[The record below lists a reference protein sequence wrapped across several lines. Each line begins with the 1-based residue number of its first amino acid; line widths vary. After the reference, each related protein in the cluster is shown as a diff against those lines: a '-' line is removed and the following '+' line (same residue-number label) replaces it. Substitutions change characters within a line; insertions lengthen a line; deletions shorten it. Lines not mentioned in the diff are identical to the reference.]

1 MKRCLIFLI
10 TLCCL
15 SCRIFGQSS
24 SAAIDSL
31 VKFRII
37 TPKQRPV
44 LESVLKRKGGASY
57 RVAILGGLDEIL
69 LQKAFHIDPRK
80 GFYSFSY
87 KNDNHNKKNQDSINT
102 SLRLLLDRIKKAGL
116 LTNRVYNYTVKAID
130 SNKYFVEA
138 QMVSYL
144 TEMSSRLEWL
154 APDKLLPVAEQ
165 LHKYG
170 IVSDSSF
177 VELKADINDGKIEWA
192 FQLNNYCNHD
202 RIFNVSNYAED
213 KSIWLEQLHRDIA
226 AMLPG
231 LNFTDFNYTTST
243 DTASVKSGLP
253 EVKFEVSL
261 VCNGRT
267 YKYASTILEITN
279 KDGKLHLTDID
290 LQTFHRVFNKVLTDE
305 QSPLRLHSFM
315 FSPSRESSDD
325 RQRFALIALTGEQAE
340 IFIKNPCMSYMLASM
355 ESYDNTITSGRRDST
370 IMQWKNIGLFAHLS
384 EDEFK
389 NANDAAEAAD
399 LFSMDN
405 LLRYFPRV
413 TYSMDSALTS
423 RDHSYASLLHHLG
436 KITHGA
442 FNPTKIT
449 QKKVKGGVWVRYMSN
464 GKIHSFTF
472 KTDYG
477 WLDAR
482 FPVFV
487 KHLGMENNLH
497 GDFYGLPY
505 VDAVVY
511 LTKQQ
516 YASAVQFKLLDFDL
530 KTPRHIKKTH

>member
-1 MKRCLIFLI
+1 MKRCLIILI
-10 TLCCL
+10 TFCCL
-15 SCRIFGQSS
+15 SSRIFGQSS

-37 TPKQRPV
+37 TSKQRPV

-57 RVAILGGLDEIL
+57 HVAILGGLEEIMV
-69 LQKAFHIDPRK
+69 QKTFHINPRK

-87 KNDNHNKKNQDSINT
+87 TFDNHNKKSQDSINT
-102 SLRLLLDRIKKAGL
+102 SLRLLLDRIKRAGL
-116 LTNRVYNYTVKAID
+116 LTNRVYNYTAKAID

-177 VELKADINDGKIEWA
+177 VRLKSDLNDGKIEWA

-202 RIFNVSNYAED
+202 RIFNVSNYVED
-213 KSIWLEQLHRDIA
+213 KSIRLEQLHRDIA

-243 DTASVKSGLP
+243 DTASAKSELP

-267 YKYASTILEITN
+267 YKYASTILEIKN
-279 KDGKLHLTDID
+279 KEGKLHLTDID

-305 QSPLRLHSFM
+305 HSPLRLHSFM
-315 FSPSRESSDD
+315 FSPSRGSSDD

-340 IFIKNPCMSYMLASM
+340 VFMKNPCMSYMLASM

-389 NANDAAEAAD
+389 NATNAAEAAD
-399 LFSMDN
+399 LFSMGD

-413 TYSMDSALTS
+413 TYSMNEALTS
-423 RDHSYASLLHHLG
+423 QDRSYASILHHLAN
-436 KITHGA
+436 ITHGA

-449 QKKVKGGVWVRYMSN
+449 QKKVKDGVWVRYMSN

-482 FPVFV
+482 FPMFV
-487 KHLGMENNLH
+487 KHLGLENDLP

-505 VDAVVY
+505 VDAIIY

-516 YASAVQFKLLDFDL
+516 YASAVQFSLLDFDV
-530 KTPRHIKKTH
+530 KIPRHVKKTH